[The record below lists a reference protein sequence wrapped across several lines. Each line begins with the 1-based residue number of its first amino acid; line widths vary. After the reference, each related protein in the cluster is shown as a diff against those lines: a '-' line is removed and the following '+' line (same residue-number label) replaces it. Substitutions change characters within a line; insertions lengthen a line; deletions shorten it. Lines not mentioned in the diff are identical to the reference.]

1 MFVDYQLLDQSEEGN
16 YYKMKIQNREG
27 FEKTTPVRGFK
38 KIDNNEH
45 PYVNEVLLSFKSD
58 QFPDGNNYD
67 VFNRNIENKLKGKE
81 SLNNINII
89 TFFGDK
95 NTNMNSI
102 SKFEDIILLNN
113 FEELVNDNI
122 VTMPFSLKLYEAN
135 EYDSFKQS
143 IYDTFDKF
151 ISTVV
156 TKNFLGY
163 IPAYVKYKELD
174 KFFEF
179 YSNKD
184 LGIVRNSGGT
194 YNAIPLYID
203 FKRSNPD
210 TFKRSVAMLLQLKKK
225 YINEGFYPIFYA
237 GNVGRPRIFV
247 KSQHIIAREFL
258 LSFIG
263 FDIIGSSLAFNPR
276 DGTRGYKPN
285 NKLLDFDLNTFEYS
299 YKSTNAS
306 KAKERD
312 IEKSQIYGNQSSF
325 LETLNKNNANNE
337 LKKRSSAQNYVKN
350 YL

>member
-1 MFVDYQLLDQSEEGN
+1 MIMDYQLLDQSEEGN

-27 FEKTTPVRGFK
+27 FKKTTPVRGFK

-58 QFPDGNNYD
+58 QFPDGSSYD
-67 VFNRNIENKLKGKE
+67 VFNRNIENKLKAKE

-95 NTNMNSI
+95 NTDMNSI

-113 FEELVNDNI
+113 FEELVNDNL
-122 VTMPFSLKLYEAN
+122 VTMPFSLKLYDAN
-135 EYDSFKQS
+135 EYDPFKQS
-143 IYDTFDKF
+143 IYNAFDKF
-151 ISTVV
+151 SSTVV

-163 IPAYVKYKELD
+163 IPAYIKYKELD
-174 KFFEF
+174 KFFKF

-184 LGIVRNSGGT
+184 LGTVRNSGGT
-194 YNAIPLYID
+194 YNAMPLYID

-225 YINEGFYPIFYA
+225 YIREGFYPVFYA
-237 GNVGRPRIFV
+237 GNVGRPRISA
-247 KSQHIIAREFL
+247 KSQYIIAREFL

-276 DGTRGYKPN
+276 EGPRGYTPD
-285 NKLLDFDLNTFEYS
+285 NKLLDFNLNTFEYS
-299 YKSTNAS
+299 YKLNDAS
-306 KAKERD
+306 RVKERD
-312 IEKSQIYGNQSSF
+312 MEKSQIYGNQSSF
-325 LETLNKNNANNE
+325 LGTLNKNNANDE
-337 LKKRSSAQNYVKN
+337 LKKRTTAQNYVKA